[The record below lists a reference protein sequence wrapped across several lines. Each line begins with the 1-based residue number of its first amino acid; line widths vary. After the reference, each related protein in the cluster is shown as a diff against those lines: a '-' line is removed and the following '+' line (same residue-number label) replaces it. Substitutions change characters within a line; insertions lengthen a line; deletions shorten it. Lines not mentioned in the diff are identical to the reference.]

1 MKMLSRLAFRNVRR
15 SLGDYAVYLIT
26 ITLAFSLVFSFGL
39 VASSKAVIELSSGM
53 TSFRTLLDFVNAVII
68 LVICF
73 LVNYTTKFMFTKR
86 SREFGMYLL
95 LGIRR
100 NQIVRMFLLEILL
113 LGLIALTLSIP
124 LGFIISQFLSMLI
137 VNIFGVA
144 EIILITLQA
153 EALEQLIVYFSILYL
168 LVFLNMLRRMGKMN
182 IRRFLDMEEENEK
195 KMLRSS
201 GRRNLLFVLSFLLGA
216 GAFVLWN
223 SQLDLSTLSS
233 GETLTWM
240 MTAILLFIIS
250 IYGISV
256 TGSDMLLT
264 FVLNRKKMK
273 YTGDHLFIARTFSSK
288 VRSMSM
294 TAGTLSV
301 LVTLTLLALNFSY
314 LSQGVYEY
322 TLESEA
328 PYDVSVHDTSEVLDD
343 YIDIIA
349 KDYTV
354 KDVVKY
360 NIYKEP
366 KMTLNP
372 IVSLP
377 GSNEDF
383 DSVISLGSYNALLK
397 LRGMDPVTLKDTEYM
412 IVCNPQYVERFENAA
427 EIESLTL
434 ADGSTLRLSE
444 ITDQG
449 YWLYMSGIAN
459 YAAIFP
465 DQYTEGLEIAES
477 NLVVDTVE
485 ETSAGLQ
492 KRIEDGMRWHLVHT
506 DEDGK
511 TVEEFYRFN
520 VRGLVIEETNSMTAM
535 ISSLCLYIAFIFLS
549 TVGTILAVQSLSDA
563 SKYRYRYTVL
573 NRLGVSSGSLF
584 RTIFRQL
591 LILFVLPV
599 IYPVIIVFLC
609 MTSINRVYKL
619 ALYDPYIY
627 LLYFLAGLGVFL
639 LVYGIY
645 FAAAFVGFKRN
656 IQVQ

>member
-1 MKMLSRLAFRNVRR
+1 
-15 SLGDYAVYLIT
+15 
-26 ITLAFSLVFSFGL
+26 
-39 VASSKAVIELSSGM
+39 
-53 TSFRTLLDFVNAVII
+53 
-68 LVICF
+68 
-73 LVNYTTKFMFTKR
+73 
-86 SREFGMYLL
+86 
-95 LGIRR
+95 
-100 NQIVRMFLLEILL
+100 
-113 LGLIALTLSIP
+113 
-124 LGFIISQFLSMLI
+124 
-137 VNIFGVA
+137 
-144 EIILITLQA
+144 
-153 EALEQLIVYFSILYL
+153 
-168 LVFLNMLRRMGKMN
+168 
-182 IRRFLDMEEENEK
+182 
-195 KMLRSS
+195 
-201 GRRNLLFVLSFLLGA
+201 
-216 GAFVLWN
+216 
-223 SQLDLSTLSS
+223 
-233 GETLTWM
+233 
-240 MTAILLFIIS
+240 
-250 IYGISV
+250 
-256 TGSDMLLT
+256 
-264 FVLNRKKMK
+264 
-273 YTGDHLFIARTFSSK
+273 
-288 VRSMSM
+288 
-294 TAGTLSV
+294 
-301 LVTLTLLALNFSY
+301 
-314 LSQGVYEY
+314 
-322 TLESEA
+322 
-328 PYDVSVHDTSEVLDD
+328 
-343 YIDIIA
+343 
-349 KDYTV
+349 
-354 KDVVKY
+354 
-360 NIYKEP
+360 
-366 KMTLNP
+366 MTLNP

-591 LILFVLPV
+591 LILFGLPV

>member
-1 MKMLSRLAFRNVRR
+1 
-15 SLGDYAVYLIT
+15 
-26 ITLAFSLVFSFGL
+26 
-39 VASSKAVIELSSGM
+39 
-53 TSFRTLLDFVNAVII
+53 
-68 LVICF
+68 
-73 LVNYTTKFMFTKR
+73 
-86 SREFGMYLL
+86 
-95 LGIRR
+95 
-100 NQIVRMFLLEILL
+100 
-113 LGLIALTLSIP
+113 
-124 LGFIISQFLSMLI
+124 
-137 VNIFGVA
+137 
-144 EIILITLQA
+144 
-153 EALEQLIVYFSILYL
+153 
-168 LVFLNMLRRMGKMN
+168 
-182 IRRFLDMEEENEK
+182 
-195 KMLRSS
+195 
-201 GRRNLLFVLSFLLGA
+201 
-216 GAFVLWN
+216 
-223 SQLDLSTLSS
+223 
-233 GETLTWM
+233 
-240 MTAILLFIIS
+240 
-250 IYGISV
+250 
-256 TGSDMLLT
+256 
-264 FVLNRKKMK
+264 
-273 YTGDHLFIARTFSSK
+273 
-288 VRSMSM
+288 
-294 TAGTLSV
+294 
-301 LVTLTLLALNFSY
+301 
-314 LSQGVYEY
+314 
-322 TLESEA
+322 
-328 PYDVSVHDTSEVLDD
+328 
-343 YIDIIA
+343 
-349 KDYTV
+349 
-354 KDVVKY
+354 
-360 NIYKEP
+360 
-366 KMTLNP
+366 
-372 IVSLP
+372 
-377 GSNEDF
+377 
-383 DSVISLGSYNALLK
+383 
-397 LRGMDPVTLKDTEYM
+397 M

-609 MTSINRVYKL
+609 MASINRVYKL

>member
-39 VASSKAVIELSSGM
+39 IASSQAVIDLSSGM
-53 TSFRTLLDFVNAVII
+53 NLFRTLLDFVNAVII

-113 LGLIALTLSIP
+113 LGLIALALSIP
-124 LGFIISQFLSMLI
+124 LGFIVSQFLSMLI

-144 EIILITLQA
+144 ELILITFQA
-153 EALEQLIVYFSILYL
+153 EALEQLFVYFSILYL

-182 IRRFLDMEEENEK
+182 IRRFLDTERENEK

-201 GRRNLLFVLSFLLGA
+201 GQRNLLFFLSLLLGV
-216 GAFVLWN
+216 GAFALWN
-223 SQLDLSTLSS
+223 SQFDLTAIST
-233 GETLTWM
+233 GETLTWLM
-240 MTAILLFIIS
+240 VAVTLFIIS

-264 FVLNRKKMK
+264 FVLKRKKVK
-273 YTGDHLFIARTFSSK
+273 YTGDHLFLARTFSSK
-288 VRSMSM
+288 VRSMSI

-301 LVTLTLLALNFSY
+301 LVTLTLLAVNFSY

-328 PYDVSVHDTSEVLDD
+328 PYDVSVHDNREVLDD
-343 YIDIIA
+343 YIDIIEE
-349 KDYTV
+349 DYTIQ
-354 KDVVKY
+354 DIVKY
-360 NIYKEP
+360 DIYKEP
-366 KMTLNP
+366 KMVLNP
-372 IVSLP
+372 IVALP

-383 DSVISLGSYNALLK
+383 DSVISLGSYNALLE
-397 LRGMDPVTLKDTEYM
+397 LRGMEPVTLKDDEYM
-412 IVCNPQYVERFENAA
+412 IVCNPQYLELFENTDS
-427 EIESLTL
+427 IKSLTL
-434 ADGSTLRLSE
+434 ADGNILNLAQ

-459 YAAIFP
+459 YAAVFP
-465 DQYTEGLEIAES
+465 DQYTKGLETAES
-477 NLVVDTVE
+477 NLVVDTIE
-485 ETSAGLQ
+485 ETSADLE
-492 KRIEDGMRWHLVHT
+492 KKIEDEMSWHLVYT
-506 DEDGK
+506 DEDGD
-511 TVEEFYRFN
+511 TVHEFYRFN

-573 NRLGVSSGSLF
+573 NRLGVGAGSLF
-584 RTIFRQL
+584 RTILRQL
-591 LILFVLPV
+591 LILFGLPV

-609 MTSINRVYKL
+609 MTSINRVYSL